1 MEAVTIFDFWYDL
14 ARGPLV
20 WISFGIFLMGSVY
33 RSMQIL
39 ALTRI
44 RGSGQEVP
52 DRTIKD
58 VPWVSVQADEKKGVY
73 QRFVMPLKFTV
84 FGRHPVFITVTFIF
98 HLLLF
103 AAPLF
108 LLAHNILLDN
118 ALGISFFSFSE
129 QTSNTMTVVLLACI
143 LFFLLRRFFLP
154 GVRAITYLED
164 YMMLLMVTLPFLTGF
179 LAFHQIFDYQ
189 WMITLHMGTGLV
201 MIAAAPF
208 TKIFHMIF
216 FFFGRFL
223 IVSEHSMGRGSRT
236 W

>member
-1 MEAVTIFDFWYDL
+1 MEAVATFDFWYDL

-20 WISFGIFLMGSVY
+20 WISFGIFFLGCVY

-44 RGSGQEVP
+44 RGSGQGP
-52 DRTIKD
+52 PPRTMNL
-58 VPWVSVQADEKKGVY
+58 PWVSVQADEKNGFY

-84 FGRHPVFITVTFIF
+84 FGRHPVFMTVTFIF
-98 HLLLF
+98 HVLLF
-103 AAPLF
+103 VAPIF

-118 ALGISFFSFSE
+118 ALGISLFSFSE
-129 QTSNTMTVVLLACI
+129 QTSDTMTVVLLACV
-143 LFFLLRRFFLP
+143 LFFLLRRCFLP
-154 GVRAITYLED
+154 GVRTITSPGD
-164 YMMLLMVTLPFLTGF
+164 YMILLMVTVPFLTGF
-179 LAFHQIFDYQ
+179 FAFHQIFDYH
-189 WMITLHMGTGLV
+189 WMITLHMGTGLI

-208 TKIFHMIF
+208 TKVFHMIF

-223 IVSEHSMGRGSRT
+223 IVSEHSLGRGSRT